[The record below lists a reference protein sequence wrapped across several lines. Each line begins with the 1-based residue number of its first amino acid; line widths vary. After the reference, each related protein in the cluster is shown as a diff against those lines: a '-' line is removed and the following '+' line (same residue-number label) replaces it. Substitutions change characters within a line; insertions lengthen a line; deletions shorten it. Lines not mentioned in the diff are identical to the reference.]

1 MDDLRFKEI
10 VRKVN
15 EVKEQNF
22 EYEVRDVIVFTDFE
36 NEDESI
42 HIFLNTAFHSKKES
56 EKDYKTRVSEMKN
69 FDNEA
74 SKAFE
79 IAKAYFEDSEH
90 KVYVYRDLYN
100 AIFYFKQGVVLV
112 EDGSVIKN
120 ARIQSVRRILR

>member
-15 EVKEQNF
+15 AVKEQNF

-36 NEDESI
+36 NKDESI
-42 HIFLNTAFHSKKES
+42 HIFLNTSFHSKKES
-56 EKDYKTRVSEMKN
+56 EKDYNTRVSEMKN

-79 IAKAYFEDSEH
+79 IAKAYFEDTEH
-90 KVYVYRDLYN
+90 NVYVYRDLYN
-100 AIFYFKQGVVLV
+100 AIFYFKQGTVLMDNGNIV
-112 EDGSVIKN
+112 KN
-120 ARIQSVRRILR
+120 ARILSVRKILG